1 MREEQANSK
10 SMGSCVGR
18 KNYGELGREKK
29 YMFIYIHILSYY
41 LLAF

>member
-10 SMGSCVGR
+10 SRGSWVGR

-29 YMFIYIHILSYY
+29 LWGVG
-41 LLAF
+41 